1 MNLVEILVELAKPM
15 ESDQSSD
22 ESDAWEECN
31 QQIKQKPH
39 GIEVFINPLDDGA
52 VTAEDS
58 GDGDNVEMS
67 NLPGNQLFSEAST
80 SKPRGAKQGLES
92 YSRSCPKNKKD
103 IEPSYPYKPS
113 VSNAPRSPLEIFHF
127 FYDKVIQLSCK
138 NK

>member
-31 QQIKQKPH
+31 QQIKQQPH

-92 YSRSCPKNKKD
+92 YSRSCPKNKK
-103 IEPSYPYKPS
+103 
-113 VSNAPRSPLEIFHF
+113 RH
-127 FYDKVIQLSCK
+127 
-138 NK
+138 